1 MKLNPS
7 LMTSEYW
14 PHCAWGKINFSL
26 SGSMSFWCLKQRS
39 RSFHG
44 ELISIGKI
52 RRISLASDTKADP
65 FRENLSWTK
74 EGGEERQRRGHSRMK
89 AGGPRAG
96 RNWKV
101 AAEAEVKWK
110 MGVIAN
116 QEVGQ
121 DPVTVAGG
129 ISNGILPAVGNYKGK
144 LESGMT
150 FSRRSLWLLPG

>member
-1 MKLNPS
+1 M
-7 LMTSEYW
+7 
-14 PHCAWGKINFSL
+14 
-26 SGSMSFWCLKQRS
+26 
-39 RSFHG
+39 
-44 ELISIGKI
+44 
-52 RRISLASDTKADP
+52 
-65 FRENLSWTK
+65 
-74 EGGEERQRRGHSRMK
+74 
-89 AGGPRAG
+89 
-96 RNWKV
+96 

-129 ISNGILPAVGNYKGK
+129 ISNGILLAVGNHKGK